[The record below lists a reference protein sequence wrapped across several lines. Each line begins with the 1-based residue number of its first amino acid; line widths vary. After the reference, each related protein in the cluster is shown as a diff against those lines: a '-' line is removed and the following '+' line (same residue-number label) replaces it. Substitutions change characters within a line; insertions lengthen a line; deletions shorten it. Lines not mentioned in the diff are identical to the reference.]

1 MIPSYLY
8 INEAINERFEEEIPV
23 QSDSFKTLYY
33 NENLYL
39 STRISDIRKTNNI
52 HKCIRQLLRIGC
64 ELRILGVE
72 ISTIKKY
79 QFSNCHELL
88 FAA

>member
-1 MIPSYLY
+1 MKRLMKDSRKKFPSKHCITTKIY
-8 INEAINERFEEEIPV
+8 I
-23 QSDSFKTLYY
+23 SL
-33 NENLYL
+33 
-39 STRISDIRKTNNI
+39 TRISDIRKTNNI

>member
-39 STRISDIRKTNNI
+39 SYTY
-52 HKCIRQLLRIGC
+52 IG
-64 ELRILGVE
+64 
-72 ISTIKKY
+72 
-79 QFSNCHELL
+79 H
-88 FAA
+88 